1 MNMYQAI
8 IFDFDNTLIN
18 YNQCEQEALR
28 RTLLTHQVIDEQ
40 ELTWNE
46 FWQVYDPINWAY
58 WDRRHTLTR
67 TELTL
72 FTFRDSLQAY
82 LGNSLLAESI
92 AQTYWDTFCN
102 ICYFEPGAHEIL
114 SYVSSSYRLG
124 IITNG
129 YGDAQRMRLRACG
142 IDGFFHSLMISDE
155 VGVNKP
161 DSLIFEMAMEDLK
174 VTREQVLFVGD
185 SLNDDYHGAKN
196 AGIDFCFYNPLGK
209 LVDKEYTPLYHIQEL
224 SQLRKIV

>member
-1 MNMYQAI
+1 MYQAI

-28 RTLLTHQVIDEQ
+28 RTLITHEIIDEQ
-40 ELTWNE
+40 EQTWNE
-46 FWQVYDPINWAY
+46 FWSVYDPINWAY

-72 FTFRDSLQAY
+72 FTFRDALQAY
-82 LGNSLLAESI
+82 LGHSGFAESL
-92 AQTYWDTFCN
+92 AATYWDTFCN

-114 SYVSSSYRLG
+114 TYVSSSYRIG
-124 IITNG
+124 MITNG
-129 YGDAQRMRLRACG
+129 YGESQRRRLRACG
-142 IDGFFHSLMISDE
+142 IDNFFHSLMISDE
-155 VGVNKP
+155 VKVNKP
-161 DSLIFEMAMEDLK
+161 DPLIFEMAIKDLQ
-174 VTREQVLFVGD
+174 VAREQVLFVGD

-209 LVDKEYTPLYHIQEL
+209 LIEKEYTPLYHIQEL
-224 SQLRKIV
+224 SQLRNIV

>member
-1 MNMYQAI
+1 MYQAI

-28 RTLLTHQVIDEQ
+28 RTLISHEIIDEQ
-40 ELTWNE
+40 ERTWNE

-72 FTFRDSLQAY
+72 FTFRDALQAY
-82 LGNSLLAESI
+82 LGHSRLAEALS
-92 AQTYWDTFCN
+92 ATYWDTFCN

-114 SYVSSSYRLG
+114 TYVSNSYRIG
-124 IITNG
+124 MITNG
-129 YGDAQRMRLRACG
+129 YGESQRRRLRACG
-142 IDGFFHSLMISDE
+142 IDSFFHSLMISDE
-155 VGVNKP
+155 VKVNKP
-161 DSLIFEMAMEDLK
+161 DPLIFEMAMKDLQ
-174 VTREQVLFVGD
+174 VAREQVLFVGD

-209 LVDKEYTPLYHIQEL
+209 LIEKEYTPLYHIQEL
-224 SQLRKIV
+224 SQLRNIV